1 MTSKSREYPAR
12 PVVGVGAVVLVE
24 RQDGGTG
31 VVLIRRR
38 FEPLAGCWSLP
49 GGGLEVGETLTAGLV
64 REIQEETGLAV
75 EVGPVLDVFDRITC
89 DDAGRV
95 RFHYVLVDYVCWP
108 AGGVLA
114 AGSDVSE
121 VVVADPD
128 HLAAYAL
135 TDKTLEVIRRALD
148 VTPRPSPSR
157 RS

>member
-1 MTSKSREYPAR
+1 VTSKSREYPAR